1 MLHTKPGLITV
12 MSFDVSSISLLMA
25 PTTPH
30 LPDGFVTADE
40 RFFRAE
46 MERRDAGIRRWMDRR
61 LRATQPA

>member
-1 MLHTKPGLITV
+1 